1 MTSVSGRVSVTLR
14 RPHILAG
21 VLCLVLSGRST
32 GVAVVDS
39 ALDRFP
45 IRSDGFHLGRAT
57 HAGAFFDVIGRRS
70 ALFGYENRS
79 LEAWVYPLKII
90 DDFALSFRLEGYPLD
105 IDGREIMASIDV
117 RADSTTLV
125 YAHAAFTVRQIM
137 FAPLDE
143 PGIVVMLDVDSVLPV
158 AITASFRPRLRP
170 MWPAP
175 STTSGLSWDAGA
187 HLYTISDETGRYAGV
202 LGSPS
207 ARDVS
212 VMPYQ
217 EEPRDIPNRF
227 VIDAAV
233 DTRRQHRIPII
244 IAGSVEGRAPARAA
258 YDRIL
263 GSVPALY
270 AATADHYERLD
281 RETLGLATPDERL
294 NTAFRWAKVG
304 IDKGLATNPL
314 VGTGLVAGFRT
325 SGDSERPGFAWFFG
339 RDALWTTLATTAVAD
354 FATTRDALDFLRR
367 YQRQDGKIP
376 HEISQSAT
384 LVPWFDEFP
393 YAWAS
398 ADATPLYVIAHADYW
413 RAQGD
418 RAFLDR
424 AWPSISSAYRF
435 SAATDTD
442 GNGLIENTNVGH
454 GWVEGGAL
462 YPAHE
467 EIYLQGLWVAA
478 SQGVAELAGVVGD
491 GALASAAR
499 AGADR
504 TRAAIESTYWLADTS
519 RYAFATARPRTA
531 PPVAEAGPERERRQ
545 QRLNALANARLVDE
559 DTVLPSVPMWWR
571 TLDPARADAALDR
584 IGSGAMATDWGHR
597 ILSERSALYDP
608 LSYHYGS
615 VWPLFSG
622 WASMA
627 AYRYGRPHVGYQ
639 ALLASALLTQSETGA
654 LGYVTELLS
663 GDLNTAFGRSSH
675 HQVWSE
681 AMVVTPL
688 VRGLLG
694 IEPLEG
700 GERLRIAPQLPAD
713 WDRVSVERIG
723 VKDGR
728 LDLEITRGAGV
739 LTIAIVGQAAA
750 AGPALVVSPALPL
763 DAEIDRVTV
772 DGRATKPT
780 VTQTGDVQFAAVTI
794 DNRGARHMVEFRY
807 RGGSDIYVSTRPPD
821 AGARSEGVRVLR
833 SRADARALRLLVEGR
848 GGRSYD
854 LRLRTSRQPGMVE
867 GATLVRE
874 GERDPI
880 VRVSFDGADNSYR
893 RRDVIVSFR

>member
-1 MTSVSGRVSVTLR
+1 V
-14 RPHILAG
+14 LAG
-21 VLCLVLSGRST
+21 VLCVALAVRSGGT
-32 GVAVVDS
+32 AVIDRTVE
-39 ALDRFP
+39 RFP
-45 IRSDGFHLGRAT
+45 IRSDGFHLDRAT
-57 HAGAFFDVIGRRS
+57 HSGAFFDVIGRRS

-79 LEAWVYPLKII
+79 FEAWVYPLKII
-90 DDFALSFRLEGYPLD
+90 DDFALSFRLDGYPLD
-105 IDGREIMASIDV
+105 IDGRDIMASIDV
-117 RADSTTLV
+117 RPASTTLV

-143 PGIVVMLDVDSVLPV
+143 PGIVIMLDVDSVLPV

-175 STTSGLSWDAGA
+175 STTAGLSWDADA
-187 HLYTISDETGRYAGV
+187 QLYTITEESGRFAGV
-202 LGSPS
+202 LGSPL
-207 ARDVS
+207 ARDMS

-217 EEPRDIPNRF
+217 EEPRDIPNKF
-227 VIDAAV
+227 VIDAEV
-233 DTRRQHRIPII
+233 DPGRQHRIPIV

-263 GSVPALY
+263 GSVRALY
-270 AATADHYERLD
+270 DRTADHYDRLD
-281 RETLGLATPDERL
+281 RETLGLATPDDRL

-304 IDKGLATNPL
+304 IDKGVATNPL
-314 VGTGLVAGFRT
+314 VGTGLIAGFRT

-339 RDALWTTLATTAVAD
+339 RDALWTALATTAAGD
-354 FATTRDALDFLRR
+354 FATTRTALDFLRR

-384 LVPWFDEFP
+384 IVPWFDQFP

-413 RAQGD
+413 RASGD

-424 AWPSISSAYRF
+424 AWASIVSAYRF
-435 SAATDTD
+435 SVATDTD

-478 SQGVAELAGVVGD
+478 SQGIAELSAVVGD
-491 GALASAAR
+491 GALASAAS
-499 AGADR
+499 AGAER
-504 TRAAIESTYWLADTS
+504 TRAAVESTYWLADRS
-519 RYAFATARPRTA
+519 RYAFATALPRKE
-531 PPVAEAGPERERRQ
+531 PPVAEPGPERERRQ
-545 QRLNALANARLVDE
+545 RRLNALANARLVDE
-559 DTVLPSVPMWWR
+559 DTVLPAVPMWWR
-571 TLDPARADAALDR
+571 TLDPARADAALDHL
-584 IGSGAMATDWGHR
+584 GSGALATDWGQR
-597 ILSERSALYDP
+597 LLSERSALYDP

-615 VWPLFSG
+615 VWPLFTG

-639 ALLASALLTQSETGA
+639 ALMANALLTESEIGA

-663 GDLNTAFGRSSH
+663 GDLNAAFGRSSH

-694 IEPLEG
+694 IEPLDG
-700 GERLRIAPQLPAD
+700 GGRLRIAPQLPAD
-713 WDRVSVERIG
+713 WDRVSVQRIG

-728 LDLEITRGAGV
+728 VDVEITRGAGV
-739 LTIAIVGQAAA
+739 LTIATAGQGAAA
-750 AGPALVVSPALPL
+750 PPVLVVSPALPL
-763 DAEIDRVTV
+763 DAEIDRVVV
-772 DGRATKPT
+772 DGRVTKAT
-780 VTQTGDVQFAAVTI
+780 VTRAGDMQFAEVTI
-794 DNRGARHMVEFRY
+794 DDRAARHVVEFRY
-807 RGGSDIYVSTRPPD
+807 RGGSDVYVPTRVPD

-833 SRADARALRLLVEGR
+833 SRADGRGLRLLAEGR
-848 GGRSYD
+848 SGRSYD
-854 LRLRTSRQPGMVE
+854 LRLRTPRQPGAVE
-867 GATLVRE
+867 GATLVRD
-874 GERDPI
+874 GGRDPI
-880 VRVSFDGADNSYR
+880 IRVQFDGADGGYSR
-893 RRDVIVSFR
+893 REVVVSLR